1 MPVISSLILFQS
13 FLAAWVASTAD
24 LVHDAFNPDNPFYTW
39 AQVENMGN
47 YYAWLGL
54 GSGAVVGIVLIPV
67 MLITALPVLRRN
79 SYNTFYYIH
88 VIFAVLVLVFS
99 CIHASTNFYFVL
111 PGLLLWVYDW
121 SCRMQNAL
129 YYKLTMAVESAGNN
143 WYRMRLASIPEAMT
157 VDTSAAEKGLSSP
170 DRPNLRHPLETYYI
184 QLSTISKVQIHPFTA
199 AATATSSSGPSFLF
213 QKSPPKK
220 KEKASHKE
228 WTWLLGAMVDQS
240 PADIPLNLEVMS
252 SYPDKVNH
260 GNS

>member
-1 MPVISSLILFQS
+1 
-13 FLAAWVASTAD
+13 
-24 LVHDAFNPDNPFYTW
+24 
-39 AQVENMGN
+39 
-47 YYAWLGL
+47 
-54 GSGAVVGIVLIPV
+54 

-88 VIFAVLVLVFS
+88 VIFAVLLLVFS

-121 SCRMQNAL
+121 SCRLQNAL
-129 YYKLTMAVESAGNN
+129 YYQQAMFVESAGND
-143 WYRMRLASIPEAMT
+143 WYRMRLPSIPMTTT
-157 VDTSAAEKGLSSP
+157 VDASAAEKGLSSP
-170 DRPNLRHPLETYYI
+170 DTPNPCHPLETYYI

-199 AATATSSSGPSFLF
+199 AATATSSSGPNFLF

-240 PADIPLNLEVMS
+240 PADMPFTLEVRS
-252 SYPDKVNH
+252 SIS
-260 GNS
+260 GQR

>member
-1 MPVISSLILFQS
+1 MPVIAPLISFQS

-54 GSGAVVGIVLIPV
+54 GSGAVTGIVLIPV
-67 MLITALPVLRRN
+67 MLITALPILRRN

-88 VIFAVLVLVFS
+88 VVFAVLVLVFS

-121 SCRMQNAL
+121 SFRVQNAL
-129 YYKLTMAVESAGNN
+129 YYKRTIAVESAGND
-143 WYRMRLASIPEAMT
+143 WYRMRLASTSETMT
-157 VDTSAAEKGLSSP
+157 VDASAAEKGLSSP
-170 DRPNLRHPLETYYI
+170 DRPDLRHPLETYYI

-199 AATATSSSGPSFLF
+199 AATATASSGPSFLF
-213 QKSPPKK
+213 QRSPPKK
-220 KEKASHKE
+220 KKKASHKE

-240 PADIPLNLEVMS
+240 PADMPLSLEVMS
-252 SYPDKVNH
+252 SVSRQREPRQ
-260 GNS
+260 